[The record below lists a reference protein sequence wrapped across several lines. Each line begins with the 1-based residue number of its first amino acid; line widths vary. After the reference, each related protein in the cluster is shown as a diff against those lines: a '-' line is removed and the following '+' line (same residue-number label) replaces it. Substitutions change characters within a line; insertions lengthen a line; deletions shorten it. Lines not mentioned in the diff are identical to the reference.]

1 MIEYCNRV
9 GGQWSFGVDES
20 DAQYV
25 VIPKSEYNGLRNAL
39 RIIHDRSLQ
48 QLEKSEVDEY
58 GYKILRAELR
68 TYPKR
73 SGGDDRKYWY
83 ISKSTPYAIKMPVSA
98 VSAAAINDL
107 KNHYHYYDWKE
118 VVNVNGSPVLSLK
131 DIGYIERY
139 AQNPFDNRQFEWIHS
154 NLTEPRGWMID
165 NRLVLSFDLCRLSA
179 NYSTGLFEISY
190 WSTEPI

>member
-9 GGQWSFGVDES
+9 GGQWRIGVDES

-25 VIPKSEYNGLRNAL
+25 IVSKSEYNGLQNAL

-58 GYKILRAELR
+58 GYKVLRAELR

-73 SGGDDRKYWY
+73 SGGDDKPHWY
-83 ISKSTPYAIKMPVSA
+83 MSKSTPYSIKMPVSA
-98 VSAAAINDL
+98 VSTVVVNDL

-118 VVNVNGSPVLSLK
+118 VVNVGGSPVLSLK
-131 DIGYIERY
+131 DIDYIERY
-139 AQNPFDNRQFEWIHS
+139 AQNPFDNRQLEWIHS
-154 NLTEPRGWMID
+154 NLVEPRRWMID

-179 NYSTGLFEISY
+179 NYSTGLYEISY